1 MMGYIK
7 AQSLVFLQK
16 IIFQMQVEIANFV
29 CTEEKKSFSLQFSTI
44 VCAHEEWQLFEQFL
58 NIPKE
63 SLFTILEKPK
73 NIFSND
79 GAPIP
84 CPSGSILKAL

>member
-16 IIFQMQVEIANFV
+16 NFFFQMQVEIANFV
-29 CTEEKKSFSLQFSTI
+29 CSTEEEKSFSLQFSTI
-44 VCAHEEWQLFEQFL
+44 VCAHEEWQRFQQFL

-63 SLFTILEKPK
+63 FLFTVVEKAVLILR
-73 NIFSND
+73 SSAV
-79 GAPIP
+79 GAK
-84 CPSGSILKAL
+84 LTKAPLV